1 MRISKKGLLIA
12 GIVFLASICLF
23 IFINENHKKITENS
37 TQKQTIRENV
47 KSIDATVYKINELEL
62 NTQRFIITGDPLF
75 QKEALGKIADLKQ
88 MAQEFDSEK
97 SYHPEYLFTPLLYKK
112 LNLEQKL
119 LSVSEVS
126 TKDAIAILS
135 NQENKDITT
144 FLYQSLSSLKENYLQ
159 QINVLNEEA
168 KAIDILNFKTSI
180 TIILGSIVLILLTL
194 FNVFKN
200 RRLRKVAETDSR
212 EIEIKYKNL
221 VENCGAGLLTTD
233 LNGNITFINKR
244 ITSFTG
250 FEPDE
255 IIGKN
260 YSSLVDTE
268 WTNVINEKF
277 KKQFLIRKSEC
288 CLEFPLRVKSGSI
301 IWVEQT
307 SVILSEEGEPKGFQC
322 LVKDITDKKNVEEE
336 LKKIEQ
342 QREEYQFRLQSIL
355 DNTPLIVF
363 IKDLEGKYLLA
374 NKSYRDAFQL
384 TKEQIIGKTDFD
396 LVSEENARR
405 YREIDEYV
413 IREQKNTEVE
423 ETIQLGGEMTNLLI
437 VKFPLFDKDN
447 NIYGIGGIASDITER
462 YLYGMHLIESKS
474 KAEMAEQLQ
483 EEFLANMS
491 HEIRTPMNGIIGMTN
506 ILLNTSM
513 TDEQKDFLKVIK
525 KSSDN
530 LLVLINDIL
539 DLSKIKAGKLRIEKI
554 DFRLRE
560 TLEHSINTFRCLIK
574 EKGLTLR
581 ISVDLDV
588 PDSLTGDPHR
598 LNQILNNLI
607 SNAIKFTVK
616 GEINLEIKAIQQENK
631 EVDLLFCVADTGIG
645 IAKEKLKT
653 IFETFSQAETE
664 TSRKFGG
671 SGLGLSITKKLIEL
685 QKGSIHVSSTPG
697 EGTTFTF
704 HIKYAIANNTVAKQ
718 YGNVKQDTLKQDGLS
733 GKRILIVE
741 DNEANQKVIYHML
754 HNAGIEPDLADNGKV
769 AIQLLEDGFEYDLI
783 IMDLQMPEMDG
794 FETTVYIR
802 QKLNLNIPIIAM
814 TASALR
820 NEKIKCLEIGMN
832 EYMNKPFVPSDLFRE
847 LRRFLLK
854 SEEIETEETPV
865 IAKNESKKLYS
876 LNHLIEM
883 DDMDCLC
890 EVLQLFLDS
899 VPMIMVEIKEAIIEE
914 RWEDVYKKSHKVKSS
929 IGILQMGKLMSL
941 ISKVELDAKERKN
954 LDEILPNFEKAEELF
969 EKINPMIEVELASAL
984 AVVQKN

>member
-685 QKGSIHVSSTPG
+685 QKGSIDVSSTPG

>member
-168 KAIDILNFKTSI
+168 KAFDILNFKTSI

-685 QKGSIHVSSTPG
+685 QKGSIDVSSTPG

-769 AIQLLEDGFEYDLI
+769 AIQLLEDCFEYDLI

>member
-126 TKDAIAILS
+126 TKDAIAMLS
-135 NQENKDITT
+135 SQENKDITT
-144 FLYQSLSSLKENYLQ
+144 FLYQSLSSLKENYLE

>member
-1 MRISKKGLLIA
+1 MLISA
-12 GIVFLASICLF
+12 IVFLASICLF
-23 IFINENHKKITENS
+23 IFINQNHKKITENS
-37 TQKQTIRENV
+37 AQKQKIRENA
-47 KSIDATVYKINELEL
+47 KGIEATIYKINELEL

-75 QKEALGKIADLKQ
+75 QKEALEKIADLKE
-88 MAQEFDSEK
+88 MAHQFDSQK

-112 LNLEQKL
+112 LNTEEKI
-119 LSVSEVS
+119 LSVSKVS
-126 TKDAIAILS
+126 NKDAIAIIY

-144 FLYQSLSSLKENYLQ
+144 FLYQSLISLKENYSQ
-159 QINVLNEEA
+159 QITVLNEEV
-168 KAIDILNFKTSI
+168 KEIDILNFKTSI
-180 TIILGSIVLILLTL
+180 GIILGSIVLILLTL
-194 FNVFKN
+194 FNIFKN
-200 RRLRKVAETDSR
+200 KRLRKVAETDSR

-233 LNGNITFINKR
+233 LNGNITFINKK
-244 ITSFTG
+244 ITLFTG
-250 FEPDE
+250 FKSDE
-255 IIGKN
+255 IVGKN
-260 YSSLVDTE
+260 YSFLVSAE
-268 WTNVINEKF
+268 WANVINEKF
-277 KKQFLIRKSEC
+277 KKQFQVRKSEC
-288 CLEFPLRVKSGSI
+288 CLEFPLKAKSGNT
-301 IWVEQT
+301 IWVEQ
-307 SVILSEEGEPKGFQC
+307 SSAILSEDGEPKGFQC
-322 LVKDITDKKNVEEE
+322 LVKDITDKKKVEQE
-336 LKKIEQ
+336 LKKIQHE
-342 QREEYQFRLQSIL
+342 REEYQFRLQSIL

-363 IKDLEGKYLLA
+363 IKDMEGKYLLA
-374 NKSYRDAFQL
+374 NKSYRDAFDL
-384 TKEQIIGKTDFD
+384 SKEQIIGKTDFD
-396 LVSEENARR
+396 LVPAENANR
-405 YREIDEYV
+405 YKEIDEYI

-423 ETIQLGGEMTNLLI
+423 ETVQINGEMINLLI

-447 NIYGIGGIASDITER
+447 NMYGIGGIASDITER
-462 YLYGMHLIESKS
+462 YLYGLHLIESKS

-530 LLVLINDIL
+530 LLILINDIL

-560 TLEHSINTFRCLIK
+560 TLENSINTFRVLIK

-588 PDSLTGDPHR
+588 PDSLNGDPHR

-607 SNAIKFTVK
+607 SNAIKFTPK
-616 GEINLEIKAIQQENK
+616 GEINLEIKAIHQENK
-631 EVDLLFCVADTGIG
+631 EVHLLFCVADTGIG
-645 IAKEKLKT
+645 IAKEKLQT

-685 QKGSIHVSSTPG
+685 QNGTIDVSSMPG

-704 HIKYAIANNTVAKQ
+704 NIKYPVAANTVAKQ
-718 YGNVKQDTLKQDGLS
+718 YGNVKQDTFKEDGLS
-733 GKRILIVE
+733 GKRILVVE

-754 HNAGIEPDLADNGKV
+754 QNAGIEPDLADNGKV

-854 SEEIETEETPV
+854 TEEAET
-865 IAKNESKKLYS
+865 AKIPSVLKTESKKLYS
-876 LNHLIEM
+876 LNHLIEL
-883 DDMDCLC
+883 DDIDCLC
-890 EVLQLFLDS
+890 EVLQIFLES
-899 VPMIMVEIKEAIIEE
+899 VPVIMCEIKEAIIEE
-914 RWEDVYKKSHKVKSS
+914 LWEEVYKKSHKVKSS

-941 ISKVELDAKERKN
+941 ITKVELDAKERKN
-954 LDEILPNFEKAEELF
+954 LGEILSNFEKAEELF
-969 EKINPMIEVELASAL
+969 EKINPMIEAELASAL